1 MGPIKQLETSLSDVS
16 KGLPKLPESAKK
28 VIVKYLPWLSLI
40 GGVLTAWVAWS
51 LWQWAHVANVFIDY
65 ANSLSRAFGGTEV
78 VSQRMTVVIWLAF
91 GILAVE
97 AAIYILAFAPLN
109 TKKKTG
115 WNMLFFASLINV
127 LYGIVL
133 LFTDYGGFSSLIGA
147 LIGTA
152 IGWYFLFQIREHY
165 LAKK

>member
-1 MGPIKQLETSLSDVS
+1 MGPIKQLEKSLVDVS

-40 GGVLTAWVAWS
+40 GGALTAWAAWS
-51 LWQWAHVANVFIDY
+51 LWHWAHVASVFIDY

-78 VSQRMTVVIWLAF
+78 VSQRMTVGIWLAF
-91 GILAVE
+91 GVLVVE

-115 WNMLFFASLINV
+115 WNMLFFGSLINI
-127 LYGIVL
+127 LYGVIL
-133 LFTDYGGFSSLIGA
+133 LFTDYGGFGSLIGA

-152 IGWYFLFQIREHY
+152 IAWYFLFQIREHY
-165 LAKK
+165 TTQK